1 MYEKIYNENGEAIQ
15 IIKPLE
21 GKILVINEGTAAH
34 DQYLLDI
41 EEDPSCVI
49 DNPPLEADILALE
62 KAKEISKIDAETKA
76 EISSCT
82 FEYDSKTFSGSY
94 SAKDIWTDYL
104 LGVDTAVI
112 SLPLEKA
119 TFNDESYAITD
130 VSQIKGALQAMFT
143 VHYLIAQPKIQLKSD
158 ILACETLEELGLLL
172 S

>member
-1 MYEKIYNENGEAIQ
+1 MIYTKIYDGQGEHVGYTFNNGKYQVLKNYTLPIDAEID
-15 IIKPLE
+15 
-21 GKILVINEGTAAH
+21 EGT
-34 DQYLLDI
+34 
-41 EEDPSCVI
+41 
-49 DNPPLEADILALE
+49 PPLEADILALK

-119 TFNDESYAITD
+119 TFDDKSYAITD
-130 VSQIKGALQAMFT
+130 VIQIKDALKAMFT